1 MISTQ
6 VCQFIKRK
14 TLLYKSKVEYGSWT
28 INHVE
33 GCKHGCKFPCYAFMM
48 SKRFG
53 RVKDY
58 EEWLKPKIVENSIQL
73 LEKELIQ
80 YKDKIDYI
88 HLSFMTDPFM
98 YDIHSEDLLLDVKE
112 LTFDIIERI
121 NKKGIRV
128 TTLTKGFYPEEL
140 TEGKFLQNNE
150 YGITIVSLNPDFK
163 ERYEPFTAPYDIRIE
178 SLKKLHEAGYKTWAS
193 IEPYPT
199 PNLDP
204 DAYNIEKILKEIKF
218 VDKIIFG
225 KLNYNINANLF
236 RDNLLFYE
244 KIARKVIDFCNRE
257 NINFYI
263 KQGTPL
269 CNER

>member
-73 LEKELIQ
+73 LEKELRQ

-193 IEPYPT
+193 IETYPT

-204 DAYNIEKILKEIKF
+204 DAYNIEKILKEIKQDLRINWLSSPRKRGSISFF
-218 VDKIIFG
+218 VKSQWIPAYAG
-225 KLNYNINANLF
+225 MT
-236 RDNLLFYE
+236 
-244 KIARKVIDFCNRE
+244 KV
-257 NINFYI
+257 Y
-263 KQGTPL
+263 
-269 CNER
+269 